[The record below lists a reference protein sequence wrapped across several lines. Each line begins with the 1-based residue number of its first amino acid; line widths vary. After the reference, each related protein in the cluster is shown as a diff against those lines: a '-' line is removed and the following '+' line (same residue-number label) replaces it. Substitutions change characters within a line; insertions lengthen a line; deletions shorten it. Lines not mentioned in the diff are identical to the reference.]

1 MLLRKKIAKRVLKR
15 LLKYINKR
23 INAYN
28 SILTDPNFRS
38 TDEKFKVI
46 AILQELEGIID
57 IYHKCAEEEEEKEER
72 I

>member
-1 MLLRKKIAKRVLKR
+1 MTKKTAKKVLKR

-23 INAYN
+23 INEYN
-28 SILTDPNFRS
+28 DILTDPNFRS

-57 IYHKCAEEEEEKEER
+57 IYHKYTEEEEEKEVR